1 MNPDIR
7 ILICD
12 DHAVVREGLR
22 SLITTEPGMTVVGE
36 ASDGEMAVNLQ
47 RALQPD
53 VILMDLMMPRKDG
66 ITAIREIRQSA
77 PEARILVLTS
87 FAEDEQVF
95 PAIKSGALGYLLK
108 DASPAELL
116 QAIREVQRGDSFLD
130 PVVARKLIQELNRP
144 QELPPT
150 PDPLSE
156 REVEVIRLI
165 AAGYTNQEIADALII
180 SERTVR
186 NHVGNILS
194 KLHLANRTQAAL
206 YAIRK
211 GYSSSGQNPQE

>member
-1 MNPDIR
+1 MNTEIR

-22 SLITTEPGMTVVGE
+22 SLITTEPGMTVAGE
-36 ASDGEMAVNLQ
+36 AADGEAAVSRYRL
-47 RALQPD
+47 LQPD
-53 VILMDLMMPRKDG
+53 VTLMDLMMPRKDG
-66 ITAIREIRQSA
+66 IDTIREIRRDF

-108 DASPAELL
+108 DATPAELL

-130 PVVARKLIQELNRP
+130 PVIARKLIKELNRP
-144 QELPPT
+144 PELPPT
-150 PDPLSE
+150 SDPLSE
-156 REVEVIRLI
+156 REVEVISLI
-165 AAGYTNQEIADALII
+165 AAGLSNQEIADRLVI

-186 NHVGNILS
+186 NHVSNILS

-206 YAIRK
+206 YAVQM
-211 GYSSSGQNPQE
+211 GYSSPGQTEKG